1 MGVVVEGQAAVV
13 ESAAEEGAT
22 MEATEVAI
30 TKDRAVEKWLV
41 VVADKVAMMHIE
53 QAAPSLEVADQAS

>member
-22 MEATEVAI
+22 MEATEVAA
-30 TKDRAVEKWLV
+30 TKDRVVEK
-41 VVADKVAMMHIE
+41 
-53 QAAPSLEVADQAS
+53 

>member
-13 ESAAEEGAT
+13 ESAAAEEGAT

-30 TKDRAVEKWLV
+30 TKHRAVK
-41 VVADKVAMMHIE
+41 K
-53 QAAPSLEVADQAS
+53 

>member
-22 MEATEVAI
+22 MEATEVAT
-30 TKDRAVEKWLV
+30 TKDRVVEK
-41 VVADKVAMMHIE
+41 
-53 QAAPSLEVADQAS
+53 